1 MATLEKIRK
10 KSALLFTI
18 IIVALL
24 AFILGDFLTSGR
36 SFFGH
41 GTTMAK
47 VAGHKV
53 DYQQVSERVEQL
65 SQQAQAQGQDVDGET
80 LRQMAIQ
87 QLLSQQLLDEEIAS
101 LGITVTDA
109 EITAGLTGP
118 IPHPAAQQF
127 IYQMSQQ
134 LGLPAMSGQAVF
146 DAVSNPAKYGIND
159 PQIVSQ
165 LRALW
170 AAQEMQVEEALK
182 QDKFSRLLAGLYTA
196 NTIDAD
202 DLYTERNTTTRI
214 SYAAKDFTSIP
225 DSEVE
230 VSDADIRNEW
240 SKNKE
245 RYRLDEDNRA
255 VSYIIVPIEPSA
267 QDIRNAEIA
276 VADAIATLRADS
288 TGVSSLQGNSAF
300 VINRTST
307 PRRGVQN
314 ALLSAYLDSA
324 RVGQVAE
331 LIHNNTG
338 YTLAKLIGKTMETD
352 SVRISFALFEDAET
366 RDSVMGRI
374 KAGELTLSA
383 YIAENPGVGQDSI
396 WDTMVGNQAPAQLN
410 ATIAA
415 APYGQIVAYS
425 DSVMT
430 QDGTFAQRYM
440 AINVINRR
448 PAVPVYDVAIIEYAV
463 DPSSET
469 INTLTSD
476 LRKFLTDNNTAEAF
490 VANAAE
496 AGYNVQSGLVSASLP
511 QLGINAYGR
520 GIDDSRAL
528 VKWAMEAKKGQV
540 SPIYQDKRQN
550 YLAAIAVNDLY
561 EDYIPYDAP
570 AVKEALTA
578 QVLSDKKAG
587 KLIEQYSGKASDVKG
602 YADLM
607 GTEVAKTEVNFASPM
622 FGNLGFNETTL
633 QGALGAASKGAL
645 VGPVQGNTR
654 VVVMFVDDIVTEGRP
669 NEFVENAAEF
679 NRTQG
684 FQAIFTAANL
694 FNVLR
699 GKNTVTNYSLDFENP
714 GL

>member
-65 SQQAQAQGQDVDGET
+65 SQQAQAQGQDIDGET

-87 QLLSQQLLDEEIAS
+87 QLLAQELLDEEIAS
-101 LGITVTDA
+101 LGIAVTDA
-109 EITAGLTGP
+109 EITANLTGP
-118 IPHPAAQQF
+118 LPHPSVQQF
-127 IYQMSQQ
+127 LYQMSQQ
-134 LGLPAMSGQAVF
+134 LGLPGMSGQAVF
-146 DAVSNPAKYGIND
+146 DAVTNPAKYGIND
-159 PQIVSQ
+159 PQVVAQ

-170 AAQEMQVEEALK
+170 AAQEMQVEEAIK
-182 QDKFSRLLAGLYTA
+182 QEKFSRLVGGLFTA

-202 DLYTERNTTTRI
+202 ALYNERNTTTRI
-214 SYAAKDFTSIP
+214 SYAAKDFTSVP

-230 VSDADIRNEW
+230 VTDADLRNEW
-240 SKNKE
+240 NKNKE

-255 VSYIIVPIEPSA
+255 VSFIIVPIEPSA

-276 VADAIATLRADS
+276 VADAMATLRADS

-307 PRRGVQN
+307 PRRAVQN
-314 ALLSAYLDSA
+314 PILAAYLDSA

-331 LIHNNTG
+331 LVHNNAG

-352 SVRISFALFEDAET
+352 SVRLSFALFETADA
-366 RDSVMGRI
+366 RDSVMNAIQTGS
-374 KAGELTLSA
+374 LTLSS

-410 ATIAA
+410 AAIAA
-415 APYGQIVAYS
+415 APYGQTVAYS

-430 QDGTFAQRYM
+430 QDGSFAQRYM

-463 DPSSET
+463 DPSAET
-469 INTLTSD
+469 INNLTSD
-476 LRKFLTDNNTAEAF
+476 FRKYLTDNATAETFA
-490 VANAAE
+490 ANAAE

-561 EDYIPYDAP
+561 DDYIPYNAP
-570 AVKEALTA
+570 EVKDALTA
-578 QVLSDKKAG
+578 QVSADKKAQ
-587 KLIEQYSGKASDVKG
+587 KLIEQYSGKASDLQG
-602 YADLM
+602 YANLM
-607 GTEVAKTEVNFASPM
+607 GTEVAETEVNFASPM
-622 FGNLGFNETTL
+622 FGNLGFNEADL
-633 QGALGAASKGAL
+633 QLA
-645 VGPVQGNTR
+645 PIPR
-654 VVVMFVDDIVTEGRP
+654 I
-669 NEFVENAAEF
+669 
-679 NRTQG
+679 
-684 FQAIFTAANL
+684 
-694 FNVLR
+694 
-699 GKNTVTNYSLDFENP
+699 
-714 GL
+714 